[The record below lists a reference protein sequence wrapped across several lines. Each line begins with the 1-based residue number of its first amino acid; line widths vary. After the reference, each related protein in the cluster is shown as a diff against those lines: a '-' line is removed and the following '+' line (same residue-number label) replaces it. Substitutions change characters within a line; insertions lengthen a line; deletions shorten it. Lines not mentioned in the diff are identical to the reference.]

1 MPTVNPPKRA
11 TLRDVA
17 ARADVSTAVVSYV
30 INQGPRPTSPE
41 VRERVLKAIDELNYH
56 PNGFARGLRARRTH
70 TIGFISH
77 DCSNQESF
85 SSQYVASMIG
95 VLAAE
100 LQVRDYYLLLFH
112 VAIGDDLAPLASL
125 LRGGRLDGVF
135 VRLIQDS
142 EHADALVSLVREAE
156 IPCVCIERPAAS
168 RFALTSVTYDD
179 FGGAKQATNYL
190 HERGHSRIAH
200 LQGDIR
206 YATALA
212 RRAGYKEALREA
224 GLPVDPDLI
233 RIANWDMRAAAE
245 EMESL
250 LTLPDPPTA
259 VFAAS
264 DEMALG
270 ALDRLRAMGV
280 RVPDEF
286 AVVGFDGIPLAQDL
300 TPALTT
306 IRVPFGEIGRRA
318 AELLLSGAESP
329 SAPIVLP
336 VELIESR
343 SA

>member
-1 MPTVNPPKRA
+1 
-11 TLRDVA
+11 
-17 ARADVSTAVVSYV
+17 
-30 INQGPRPTSPE
+30 
-41 VRERVLKAIDELNYH
+41 
-56 PNGFARGLRARRTH
+56 
-70 TIGFISH
+70 
-77 DCSNQESF
+77 
-85 SSQYVASMIG
+85 MIG

-100 LQVRDYYLLLFH
+100 LQARDYYLLLFH
-112 VAIGDDLAPLASL
+112 VTIGDDLAPLASL

-168 RFALTSVTYDD
+168 RFGLTSVTYDD
-179 FGGAKQATNYL
+179 FGGAKQATRYL
-190 HERGHSRIAH
+190 RERGHRRIAH
-200 LQGDIR
+200 LQGDVR

-212 RRAGYKEALREA
+212 RRAGYEEALRDR
-224 GLPVDPDLI
+224 GIPVDPDLI

-245 EMESL
+245 AMESL

-270 ALDRLRAMGV
+270 ALDRLRSKGV
-280 RVPDEF
+280 RVPDDF

-306 IRVPFGEIGRRA
+306 IRVPFREIGRRA
-318 AELLLSGAESP
+318 AELLLSGAEP
-329 SAPIVLP
+329 PPAPIVLP
-336 VELIESR
+336 VELVESR